1 MSGRQTG
8 PFVVSGR
15 VVGARRSLVGR
26 ERLSTLVVV
35 RQTCERIGCG
45 RDVAVVYGTAPG
57 RDGSLTLWIDA
68 FRADVSGSREREIMG
83 FVCREHGERLSPPRG
98 WLIDDRRENSPRLFK
113 PQPNLQ
119 VVRDRPARSRKEKVG
134 TLPRPSLFAE
144 TAPESEVVSAS
155 VAAPVSEAAPAIVPD
170 IVPDIVSGLVDSSI
184 VEIAEHPEVI
194 VDETD
199 NVLVEQDEVPH
210 DPDSTGDSTGSWEP
224 FFDPDDDL
232 DGQLNA
238 TGSMLRDAFR
248 SRHNGRRNV

>member
-1 MSGRQTG
+1 
-8 PFVVSGR
+8 
-15 VVGARRSLVGR
+15 VGARRSLVGR
-26 ERLSTLVVV
+26 EWLSTLGIV

-134 TLPRPSLFAE
+134 ALPRPSLFAE
-144 TAPESEVVSAS
+144 TAPESEVVSAPV
-155 VAAPVSEAAPAIVPD
+155 VAPISEAAPSIAPD
-170 IVPDIVSGLVDSSI
+170 VVSGSVDSPI
-184 VEIAEHPEVI
+184 VEIAEHPEV
-194 VDETD
+194 VVEPDD
-199 NVLVEQDEVPH
+199 VLVEPDDVPH
-210 DPDSTGDSTGSWEP
+210 DPDPTGDSTGSWEP

>member
-1 MSGRQTG
+1 M
-8 PFVVSGR
+8 
-15 VVGARRSLVGR
+15 GARRSLVGR
-26 ERLSTLVVV
+26 EWLSTLGIV

-68 FRADVSGSREREIMG
+68 FRADVSGSREREILG

-119 VVRDRPARSRKEKVG
+119 VVRDRPARSRREKVG
-134 TLPRPSLFAE
+134 ALPRPSLFTE
-144 TAPESEVVSAS
+144 TTPEPEPEVV
-155 VAAPVSEAAPAIVPD
+155 PVPEATVVVEPEIVVVEPD
-170 IVPDIVSGLVDSSI
+170 DI
-184 VEIAEHPEVI
+184 
-194 VDETD
+194 
-199 NVLVEQDEVPH
+199 PH
-210 DPDSTGDSTGSWEP
+210 DPDPTGDSTGSWQP

>member
-1 MSGRQTG
+1 M
-8 PFVVSGR
+8 
-15 VVGARRSLVGR
+15 
-26 ERLSTLVVV
+26 

-134 TLPRPSLFAE
+134 ALPRPSLFAE
-144 TAPESEVVSAS
+144 TAPESEVVSAPV
-155 VAAPVSEAAPAIVPD
+155 VAPISEAAPSIAPD
-170 IVPDIVSGLVDSSI
+170 VVSGSVDSPI
-184 VEIAEHPEVI
+184 VEIAEHPEV
-194 VDETD
+194 VVEPDD
-199 NVLVEQDEVPH
+199 VLVEPDDVPH
-210 DPDSTGDSTGSWEP
+210 DPDPTGDSTGSWEP

>member
-1 MSGRQTG
+1 M
-8 PFVVSGR
+8 
-15 VVGARRSLVGR
+15 GARRSLVGR
-26 ERLSTLVVV
+26 EWLSTLGIV

-68 FRADVSGSREREIMG
+68 FRADVSGSREREILG

-119 VVRDRPARSRKEKVG
+119 VVRERPTRSRKEKVG
-134 TLPRPSLFAE
+134 ALPRPSLFTE
-144 TAPESEVVSAS
+144 TTPEPEPEVV
-155 VAAPVSEAAPAIVPD
+155 PVPEATVVVEPEIV
-170 IVPDIVSGLVDSSI
+170 V
-184 VEIAEHPEVI
+184 VEPE
-194 VDETD
+194 D
-199 NVLVEQDEVPH
+199 VPH
-210 DPDSTGDSTGSWEP
+210 DPDPTGDSTGSWQP

-248 SRHNGRRNV
+248 SRHNGRRNL

>member
-1 MSGRQTG
+1 M
-8 PFVVSGR
+8 
-15 VVGARRSLVGR
+15 
-26 ERLSTLVVV
+26 

-134 TLPRPSLFAE
+134 ALPRPSLFAE
-144 TAPESEVVSAS
+144 TAPESEVVSAPV
-155 VAAPVSEAAPAIVPD
+155 VAPISEAAPSIAPD
-170 IVPDIVSGLVDSSI
+170 VVSGSVDSPI
-184 VEIAEHPEVI
+184 VEIAEHPEV
-194 VDETD
+194 V
-199 NVLVEQDEVPH
+199 VEPDDVPH
-210 DPDSTGDSTGSWEP
+210 DPDPTGDSTGSWEP